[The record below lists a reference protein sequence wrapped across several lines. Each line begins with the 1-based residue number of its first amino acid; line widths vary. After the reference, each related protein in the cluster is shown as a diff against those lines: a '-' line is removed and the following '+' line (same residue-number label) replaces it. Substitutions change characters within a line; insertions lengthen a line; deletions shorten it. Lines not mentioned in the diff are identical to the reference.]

1 LLLCVVQHKVS
12 NQFFQE
18 AAMDA
23 LERDLVIGNSTSGF
37 LAANFVSWSVRL
49 LQELHNILSW
59 AELFWLHQ

>member
-1 LLLCVVQHKVS
+1 VFKVSLEYIFFVTRMQLLLCVVQHKVS

-37 LAANFVSWSVRL
+37 LAAN
-49 LQELHNILSW
+49 LSPGP
-59 AELFWLHQ
+59 